1 MLDFKQYIKE
11 LQSVPIEEITEHS
24 KRFALETLLR
34 ELASGYAAANNIKVL
49 HEPKRKENYGSP
61 DFKIYTDSSI
71 IGYVENKKITE
82 NLDKTLKSDQ
92 IKKYRE
98 LSQNILLTNYIE
110 FVWIKGDSIQ
120 RETLCYLSDLENK
133 KFKPDNEKAEKV
145 YKILTNFFSQAPV
158 GLANAKDLALAL
170 AIRAKNLKIFLN
182 DELIRQE
189 NNNEKDYLVGLYEI
203 FKSNVF
209 NALTISEFSDAFA
222 QMLVYGLFL
231 AKLNADTKDVTLENA
246 KKFIP
251 KSFEL
256 IRELVGFL
264 EQLDN
269 RNYQETKWIIDET
282 ISIMN
287 NLNLIELKKSLSFN
301 KKVKDNE
308 NNETDPYIYF
318 YETFLAAYDSSLRKS
333 KGVYYTPP
341 QVVNLIVSSVNSVL
355 KKVFNIVDGFAAP
368 NTVTVLDFA
377 TGTGTFLT
385 EILKQIFET
394 FPLQSMAMKDMII
407 KEHILKNIYGFEYL
421 IAPYTIAHLKLSQ
434 FLKENGYDLT
444 ENDRFQLF
452 LTNTLEPIADI
463 PPNIFVPHLSEEGKL
478 AQKVKDK
485 PILVITG
492 NPPYSG
498 HSKNKGQ
505 WIDNLIKGVDIWAKE
520 KIDYQANYYI
530 VDGVSLGEKNPK
542 WLQDDYVK
550 FIRFAQYKIDKAG
563 QGVVGIITN
572 HSFLDN
578 PTFRGMR
585 QSLMKSFDQLYFIDL
600 HGNAKKKEKTPG
612 GEKDQNV
619 FDIEQGVSISILI
632 KKKGLEKKV
641 FHSDF
646 WGTRA
651 QKFEQCLN
659 NTIETIDFQ
668 ELQPNSPFYLFVPQN
683 KDLRK
688 SFENYWLITDIFEK
702 YSLGVFTH
710 RDHFLVDFDKEKLNK
725 RIKNFT
731 LIKDPQEV
739 RETFQIN
746 DTRDWKID
754 IALKQMQNETI
765 KIENIF
771 YRPFDKRFVCYN
783 QPMFDRGTSR
793 TDLFSGF
800 LEPNSNVGLIVGRA
814 GQNVAKGLWNLLS
827 ISDCITDTNIFY
839 RGGGSVFPLYKF
851 NGNGKNGNLMDYLFK
866 EDDKKDNF
874 TEKFR
879 VFIKNYYTNNPKHA
893 TDNEKLKKEIKL
905 MSGIIKNA
913 QTTIKDMKKLGMD
926 EISIHSEEL
935 RLEETKAQFEQKQ
948 IELNNPVEQQSNFIP
963 SPEQLLGYMYSI
975 MHSPT
980 YRKKYAEFLKIDFP
994 RIPFCKSS
1002 EKFQQL
1008 SNLGLQLKDYHLLIK
1023 EPVGTKFD
1031 NLGIYEGEGDD
1042 MVLKPEL
1049 KIIKTNNC
1057 NRNSLFINKTQFFD
1071 NVTEE
1076 IYEFHIGGYQVLD
1089 KYLKDRKNKKLVL
1102 SEILNISKIVKTI
1115 AFTIYQMELIDNET
1129 KDWI

>member
-1 MLDFKQYIKE
+1 MVDFKQYIKE
-11 LQSVPIEEITEHS
+11 LQSVLIEDITEHS

-34 ELASGYAAANNIKVL
+34 ELVSDCATNNNIKVL

-110 FVWIKGDSIQ
+110 FVWIKGEMIQ

-145 YKILTNFFSQAPV
+145 FKLLTYFFSQSPV

-170 AIRAKNLKIFLN
+170 AIRAKNLKVFLN

-203 FKSNVF
+203 FKSNIF

-231 AKLNADTKDVTLENA
+231 AKLNADTKYVTLENA

-287 NLNLIELKKSLSFN
+287 NLDLIELQKSLSFS
-301 KKVKDNE
+301 KKIRDNE
-308 NNETDPYIYF
+308 NIETDPYIYF

-341 QVVNLIVSSVNSVL
+341 QVVNFIVSSVNSVL
-355 KKVFNIVDGFAAP
+355 KKVFDIGDGFASP
-368 NTVTVLDFA
+368 NSVTILDFA

-385 EILKQIFET
+385 EILKQIVET
-394 FPLQSMAMKDMII
+394 FPLQSKAMKDMII
-407 KEHILKNIYGFEYL
+407 KDHILKNIYGFEYL

-434 FLKENGYDLT
+434 FLKENGYELT

-463 PPNIFVPHLSEEGKL
+463 PPNLFVPHLSEEGKL

-505 WIDNLIKGVDIWAKE
+505 WIDNLLKGVDIWAKE
-520 KIDYQANYYI
+520 KMDSQANYYI
-530 VDGVSLGEKNPK
+530 VDGKTLGEKNPK

-585 QSLMKSFDQLYFIDL
+585 QSLMKSFDQLYLIDL
-600 HGNAKKKEKTPG
+600 HGNAKKKEKTPDR
-612 GEKDQNV
+612 EKDQNV

-632 KKKGLEKKV
+632 KKNGLEKKV

-651 QKFEQCLN
+651 QKFELCLN

-668 ELQPNSPFYLFVPQN
+668 ELNPNSPFYLFVPQN
-683 KDLRK
+683 QDLRGK
-688 SFENYWLITDIFEK
+688 YDKYKKITDIFDLNSVGIVTASDEIFVSFDDKTLKDKIQIIKNNNNTEYLKNTFKTNDNIVNKLISHLPKIKADEIKIEK
-702 YSLGVFTH
+702 YS
-710 RDHFLVDFDKEKLNK
+710 
-725 RIKNFT
+725 
-731 LIKDPQEV
+731 
-739 RETFQIN
+739 
-746 DTRDWKID
+746 
-754 IALKQMQNETI
+754 
-765 KIENIF
+765 
-771 YRPFDKRFVCYN
+771 YRPFDNRYIWY
-783 QPMFDRGTSR
+783 Q
-793 TDLFSGF
+793 TDLIERSREKVMKQFEKNNWG
-800 LEPNSNVGLIVGRA
+800 LVLNRTTKHCGDYNSVFVSNNRIDSHLV
-814 GQNVAKGLWNLLS
+814 
-827 ISDCITDTNIFY
+827 DNIAY
-839 RGGGSVFPLYKF
+839 IFPLYKY

-879 VFIKNYYTNNPKHA
+879 GFIKNYYFSKPIDKEYINELKNTIK
-893 TDNEKLKKEIKL
+893 TLQKQLKQIEKLINSSEKIKLDKEIINSYKQ
-905 MSGIIKNA
+905 N
-913 QTTIKDMKKLGMD
+913 T
-926 EISIHSEEL
+926 EEL
-935 RLEETKAQFEQKQ
+935 KAAIEQKQ
-948 IELNNPVEQQSNFIP
+948 NEIKDKNTDSSTNYIPNPENILYYIYAV
-963 SPEQLLGYMYSI
+963 L
-975 MHSPT
+975 HSPA
-980 YRKKYAEFLKIDFP
+980 YRQKYAEFLKIDFP
-994 RIPFCKSS
+994 RIPFT
-1002 EKFQQL
+1002 EKLEIFEKLTILGEQL
-1008 SNLGLQLKDYHLLIK
+1008 VNAHINIDIFD
-1023 EPVGTKFD
+1023 KFKK
-1031 NLGIYEGEGDD
+1031 NIQIIGEGDF
-1042 MVLKPEL
+1042 VVSKPEYL
-1049 KIIKTNNC
+1049 NNK
-1057 NRNSLFINKTQFFD
+1057 LYINKTQYLEPVPE
-1071 NVTEE
+1071 NV
-1076 IYEFHIGGYQVLD
+1076 YQFYIGGYLVVD
-1089 KYLKDRKNKKLVL
+1089 KYIKDRKNRKL
-1102 SEILNISKIVKTI
+1102 
-1115 AFTIYQMELIDNET
+1115 ELIDIIVIKNIINVISFTIEKMNEINDIT
-1129 KDWI
+1129 KNWI